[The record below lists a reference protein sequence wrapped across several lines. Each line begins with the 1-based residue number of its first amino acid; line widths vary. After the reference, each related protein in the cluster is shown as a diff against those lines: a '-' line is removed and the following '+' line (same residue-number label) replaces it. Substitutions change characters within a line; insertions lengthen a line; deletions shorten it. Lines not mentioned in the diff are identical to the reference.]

1 MSEEL
6 KNNED
11 NTPSDGKKKFTKHI
25 LLYVV
30 EGIILVAAV
39 TALVFVVKATRMQKT
54 NIDASEIKSNNTDDI
69 ELESTEVTEDTVEEV
84 AEATPTPEPSADK
97 EAAAA
102 ELYEKYDGLFNI
114 AFFGVDSREGELSEG
129 TRSDSIMICSIN
141 MDTHEVRLVSIFRD
155 TYLNLGNDSY
165 NKCNSAYAYGGPK
178 QALSMINVN
187 TDLYITNYVTVGF
200 QGLIDAI
207 DALGG
212 VDIEIAENEIEYLNN
227 YALTMAGELDL
238 PYVAVE
244 QAGLQTLS
252 GLQATAYCRIRYT
265 AGDDFKRAERQRDV
279 LTAMLKKSKEVSFG
293 TLTSAVMLVL
303 PNISTSLSVDD
314 FIDMVSIASDYEVT
328 VSDGF
333 PFEGMRNGGTIGS
346 KGSCVVPTDL
356 TRNVRKLHQVLFDD
370 ENYEPSN
377 DVKKYSAIIQAD
389 TQDYLQY

>member
-11 NTPSDGKKKFTKHI
+11 NTSSDGKKKFTKHI

-227 YALTMAGELDL
+227 YALTMAGELNL